1 MNPFYVPA
9 IILGTASAL
18 VLKAYDDG
26 KTSSRTSLAAPEKKP
41 PLRARAGL
49 RV

>member
-1 MNPFYVPA
+1 MFRCEGFDPQGIRRVQFVA
-9 IILGTASAL
+9 A
-18 VLKAYDDG
+18 
-26 KTSSRTSLAAPEKKP
+26 RTSLAAPEKKP